1 MRYFRHL
8 ECFWERLKGS
18 WDAFGSSWESP
29 VGVSG
34 ASWQALG
41 GILETLGRCFGTIL
55 GSEQHLRSDL
65 LKFEKPSKT

>member
-1 MRYFRHL
+1 MRNFRDH
-8 ECFWERLKGS
+8 ECSRKGFKGS
-18 WDAFGSSWESP
+18 WDAFGASWESP
-29 VGVSG
+29 GGVLG

-65 LKFEKPSKT
+65 LKF